1 MRILIIGSEGYI
13 GKNLNLAHK
22 NNGDDVFL
30 LSSQNKTGIDHD
42 LGIFISDVD
51 IPVNTDIVYFLSQ
64 SPFYRDV
71 PEKFSHLLSVN
82 CVSAL
87 QAAEASRKSGVKTFI
102 YASTGNVYE
111 DSYFPLSEKSPTRSD
126 NFYAS
131 SKIIA
136 EDTLNLYRPYFN
148 IVCTRIFGVYGPA
161 QKDKLIPTLIHRV
174 RSNSSISIDKTDIND
189 LDMGGLKISLI
200 YIDDLIES
208 LIKISQLD
216 SPPKIVNIAGNEV
229 LSIRNIVEQIS
240 LNIDI
245 PVNFNITEKIRSSNL
260 IADNSLLTSLVDIKF
275 KSFSDGI
282 KTILKEDKC

>member
-1 MRILIIGSEGYI
+1 
-13 GKNLNLAHK
+13 
-22 NNGDDVFL
+22 
-30 LSSQNKTGIDHD
+30 
-42 LGIFISDVD
+42 
-51 IPVNTDIVYFLSQ
+51 
-64 SPFYRDV
+64 
-71 PEKFSHLLSVN
+71 
-82 CVSAL
+82 
-87 QAAEASRKSGVKTFI
+87 
-102 YASTGNVYE
+102 
-111 DSYFPLSEKSPTRSD
+111 
-126 NFYAS
+126 
-131 SKIIA
+131 
-136 EDTLNLYRPYFN
+136 
-148 IVCTRIFGVYGPA
+148 
-161 QKDKLIPTLIHRV
+161 
-174 RSNSSISIDKTDIND
+174 
-189 LDMGGLKISLI
+189 MGGLKISLI